1 MTPAVY
7 QEALDAYG
15 NPFHEFTV
23 EQLHGGL
30 INQSYKVTSKKNG
43 GSFLLQQINHK
54 VFTNPEHV
62 QLNYEMLWKHLQAEQ
77 IHFRIP
83 EPKYF
88 IDNTTFYCDKHDNF
102 WRVSEFM
109 DDTEYLTAAENI
121 AQARTVAE
129 TFAGFTA
136 CFESFDPEQLH
147 ITIPRFHNLSF
158 RFNQFKDS
166 LHSGNYERLAKAT
179 SLIQELKQRERYANF
194 YDVITES
201 IEFPLRVMHHDA
213 KIANILFDE
222 ETGEVICPVDFDT
235 TMPGYFFS
243 DLGDMIRSMACSKD
257 ENSTDFD
264 DLCIR
269 EDFYKAIM
277 DGYLS
282 VMGEQLTSSEKKYIH
297 YAGIIMFYM
306 QALRF
311 LADYLNG
318 DVYYRIEYPEQN
330 FDRAKNQL
338 ILLQK
343 LEEFLRLNYQF
354 KV

>member
-15 NPFHEFTV
+15 NRFQKFTV

-30 INQSYKVTSKKNG
+30 INQTYKVTSTISG

-62 QLNYEMLWKHLQAEQ
+62 QHNYEMLWKYLQSEQ
-77 IHFRIP
+77 IQFRIP

-88 IDNTTFYCDKHDNF
+88 IDNTTFYCDRHENF
-102 WRVSEFM
+102 WRVFEFI
-109 DDTEYLTAAENI
+109 DDTEYLAVAGNI
-121 AQARTVAE
+121 AQAKTVAE

-136 CFESFDPEQLH
+136 CFKNFDTERLH
-147 ITIPRFHNLSF
+147 ITIPGFHNLSYRF
-158 RFNQFKDS
+158 RQFKES
-166 LHSGNYERLAKAT
+166 LHSKNYERLTKA
-179 SLIQELKQRERYANF
+179 SLLIQELKQRERYANF

-201 IEFPLRVMHHDA
+201 EEFPLRVMHHDA
-213 KIANILFDE
+213 KIANILFNE
-222 ETGEVICPVDFDT
+222 ETSTVVCPVDFDT

-243 DLGDMIRSMACSKD
+243 DLGDMIRSMACCKD

-264 DLCIR
+264 ELCIR
-269 EDFYKAIM
+269 KDFYEAIVE
-277 DGYLS
+277 GYLS
-282 VMGEQLTSSEKKYIH
+282 LIADQLTSSEKKYIH

-318 DVYYRIEYPEQN
+318 DMYYRIEYPEQN
-330 FDRAKNQL
+330 FDRSKNQL
-338 ILLQK
+338 TLLQK
-343 LEEFLRLNYQF
+343 LEEFLQLNYQF